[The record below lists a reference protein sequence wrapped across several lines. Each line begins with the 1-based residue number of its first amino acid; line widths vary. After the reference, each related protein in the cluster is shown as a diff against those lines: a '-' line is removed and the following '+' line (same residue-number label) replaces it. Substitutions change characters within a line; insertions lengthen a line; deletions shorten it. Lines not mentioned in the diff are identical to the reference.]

1 MSYLGPLRLHFAGRF
16 QASTSSVNN
25 DPTHFDNATFLPDFQ
40 ELQGRGMFPPNGWF
54 DPRGTADFRLIGC
67 SVTSA
72 FLADGS
78 PAPAD
83 DAVRKMLVADSDRAG
98 PAKIVDLDPCQ
109 QMVSMLFGLEVRIA
123 DATGASVVRGAFEPG
138 AFFDIWARAPGGFSD
153 PTACAYYQSV
163 LTDVEWGD
171 VGSSRFLTALRGAS
185 PDGLLSIK
193 FMVDGYNATFGDP
206 EFTRGRIV
214 GTIGPGSLA
223 DPAHMVRGRQLVA
236 NLNEQ
241 ELVPEGGINF
251 CTAVVDEAI
260 SKVFL
265 DLGNALPTK
274 SPGGDIDATTI
285 GELSLQVGE
294 VALCPVPHESAG
306 WYEQT
311 AGIVALPAD
320 RPLTAAELEQIA
332 ATPLSLLRTGQT
344 TPAVAEASVYVR
356 PDQFVFRCD
365 PGEDT
370 SVRFYATKLGQPYE
384 GATINLKQDS
394 DGLQPPSPQAQY
406 PGQAYPANW
415 GVGDPP
421 EALSFP
427 GTATTDGDG
436 VAVVTISTSDPGK
449 PRVYIDGQVY
459 GVTATLAD
467 GGGSPVDPWNFVSL
481 LVWSAFEADDP
492 VTWYG
497 SLQPIFQ
504 QYANLYPIMQD
515 FLDLSSYED
524 VSANVHPLR
533 LAFGLSIEDGNSM
546 PVTRDL
552 SSAKRAAILSWL
564 NDPDLPLGT
573 PPPATPSPAAMPAPG
588 LTPAAASDPGS
599 VPPPEPGGKGA
610 ANLRRI
616 SVRKGNS

>member
-1 MSYLGPLRLHFAGRF
+1 M
-16 QASTSSVNN
+16 T
-25 DPTHFDNATFLPDFQ
+25 
-40 ELQGRGMFPPNGWF
+40 
-54 DPRGTADFRLIGC
+54 
-67 SVTSA
+67 
-72 FLADGS
+72 
-78 PAPAD
+78 
-83 DAVRKMLVADSDRAG
+83 VADSDRAG

-123 DATGASVVRGAFEPG
+123 DTTRASLVRGAYEPG

-163 LTDVEWGD
+163 LTGVEWGD
-171 VGSSRFLTALRGAS
+171 VGSSTFLTALRGAS

-236 NLNEQ
+236 NLNDQ
-241 ELVPEGGINF
+241 LVPEGGINF
-251 CTAVVDEAI
+251 CTAVVDRAM

-274 SPGGDIDATTI
+274 SPAGDIDATTV
-285 GELSLQVGE
+285 GELSLQVGD
-294 VALCPVPHESAG
+294 VSLCPVPYQGSG

-332 ATPLSLLRTGQT
+332 ATPLSLVRAGQT
-344 TPAVAEASVYVR
+344 TPAVVESPVYVR

-365 PGEDT
+365 PGEDA
-370 SVRFYATKLGQPYE
+370 SVRYYATKLGQPYG

-406 PGQAYPANW
+406 PGQVYPAKW

-421 EALSFP
+421 AALSFP

-467 GGGSPVDPWNFVSL
+467 GGGIPADPWNFVSL
-481 LVWSAFEADDP
+481 LVWSGFEADDP
-492 VTWYG
+492 VTWFG
-497 SLQPIFQ
+497 CLQPIFQ

-524 VSANVHPLR
+524 VCANTHLLR
-533 LAFGLSIEDGNSM
+533 LAFGLPIEDGNSM

-552 SSAKRAAILSWL
+552 SRAKRAAILSWL

-573 PPPATPSPAAMPAPG
+573 PPPALPAPD
-588 LTPAAASDPGS
+588 LTPAAASEPGRVS
-599 VPPPEPGGKGA
+599 AQELGGKGA

-616 SVRKGNS
+616 SVRKGNP